1 MAEKKKKRRNRLRV
15 EIILLVWAVVLLL
28 TFVAYM
34 ASTSLED
41 VLERER
47 GEGVII
53 THSTSEKTDADNS
66 TEKE

>member
-15 EIILLVWAVVLLL
+15 EIILLVWAAVLAL
-28 TFVAYM
+28 TFLAYM

-41 VLERER
+41 VLENER

-53 THSTSEKTDADNS
+53 THSSSDSSVSE
-66 TEKE
+66 EE